1 MLGLLPTYF
10 NKLDQICPLLPYWST
25 LLLFCHTLS
34 AAVLQDLRARQPVKH
49 NLLQLGDDC
58 MRSKSV
64 VLIAVLLTPVSF
76 VSMAFPQTQKSG
88 SDAVAEVTR
97 LQQESVKADLAND
110 PSFVKQYYA
119 GDYTSGSSW
128 GISDTKAS
136 VLKDMSDPQANK
148 TNKEEI
154 SDLKVRAYGN
164 TVIANFKE
172 TYDSLYHGEHRARS
186 VMCTDTWVK
195 QGTWK
200 LVADHCSQLA
210 K

>member
-1 MLGLLPTYF
+1 
-10 NKLDQICPLLPYWST
+10 
-25 LLLFCHTLS
+25 
-34 AAVLQDLRARQPVKH
+34 
-49 NLLQLGDDC
+49 

-64 VLIAVLLTPVSF
+64 FLLAVLLTAATLAST
-76 VSMAFPQTQKSG
+76 AFAQTQKSG
-88 SDAVAEVTR
+88 SGGSVAEVTR
-97 LQQESVKADLAND
+97 LEQEGVKADLAND

-119 GDYTSGSSW
+119 EDYTGGSSW
-128 GISDTKAS
+128 GTWDTKAS
-136 VLKDMSDPQANK
+136 ILKDMSDPQANK
-148 TNKEEI
+148 TNKAEI

-172 TYDSLYHGEHRARS
+172 TYDSLYHGQHRARS

>member
-1 MLGLLPTYF
+1 
-10 NKLDQICPLLPYWST
+10 
-25 LLLFCHTLS
+25 
-34 AAVLQDLRARQPVKH
+34 
-49 NLLQLGDDC
+49 

-64 VLIAVLLTPVSF
+64 ILIAVLLTPVSS

-172 TYDSLYHGEHRARS
+172 TYDSLYHGQHRARS

>member
-1 MLGLLPTYF
+1 
-10 NKLDQICPLLPYWST
+10 
-25 LLLFCHTLS
+25 
-34 AAVLQDLRARQPVKH
+34 
-49 NLLQLGDDC
+49 

-64 VLIAVLLTPVSF
+64 ILIAVLLTPVSS

-119 GDYTSGSSW
+119 GDYTSGSIW
-128 GISDTKAS
+128 GISDKKAS

-172 TYDSLYHGEHRARS
+172 TYDSLYHGQHRARS

-200 LVADHCSQLA
+200 LVDRKSTRLNS
-210 K
+210 

>member
-1 MLGLLPTYF
+1 
-10 NKLDQICPLLPYWST
+10 
-25 LLLFCHTLS
+25 
-34 AAVLQDLRARQPVKH
+34 
-49 NLLQLGDDC
+49 

-64 VLIAVLLTPVSF
+64 FLIAVLLTPVSF

-110 PSFVKQYYA
+110 PSFVKQHYA
-119 GDYTSGSSW
+119 EDYTGGSSW
-128 GISDTKAS
+128 GTWDTKAS

-148 TNKEEI
+148 TNKEEM

-164 TVIANFKE
+164 TVIVNFKE

-195 QGTWK
+195 QDTWK

>member
-1 MLGLLPTYF
+1 
-10 NKLDQICPLLPYWST
+10 
-25 LLLFCHTLS
+25 
-34 AAVLQDLRARQPVKH
+34 
-49 NLLQLGDDC
+49 
-58 MRSKSV
+58 
-64 VLIAVLLTPVSF
+64 
-76 VSMAFPQTQKSG
+76 
-88 SDAVAEVTR
+88 
-97 LQQESVKADLAND
+97 
-110 PSFVKQYYA
+110 
-119 GDYTSGSSW
+119 
-128 GISDTKAS
+128 
-136 VLKDMSDPQANK
+136 MSDPQANK

-195 QGTWK
+195 KGTWK

>member
-1 MLGLLPTYF
+1 
-10 NKLDQICPLLPYWST
+10 
-25 LLLFCHTLS
+25 
-34 AAVLQDLRARQPVKH
+34 
-49 NLLQLGDDC
+49 

-64 VLIAVLLTPVSF
+64 FLIAVLLTPVSF

-110 PSFVKQYYA
+110 PSFVKQHYA
-119 GDYTSGSSW
+119 EDYTSGSSW

-136 VLKDMSDPQANK
+136 VLKDMSDPKANK

-172 TYDSLYHGEHRARS
+172 TYDSLYHGQHRARS

>member
-1 MLGLLPTYF
+1 
-10 NKLDQICPLLPYWST
+10 
-25 LLLFCHTLS
+25 
-34 AAVLQDLRARQPVKH
+34 
-49 NLLQLGDDC
+49 

-64 VLIAVLLTPVSF
+64 FLIAVLLTPVSF

-88 SDAVAEVTR
+88 SGAVAEVTR
-97 LQQESVKADLAND
+97 LEQESVKADLAND
-110 PSFVKQYYA
+110 PSFDKQYYA
-119 GDYTSGSSW
+119 EDFTSGSSW
-128 GISDTKAS
+128 GIWDTKAS
-136 VLKDMSDPQANK
+136 ILKDMSNPQANK
-148 TNKEEI
+148 TNTEEM
-154 SDLKVRAYGN
+154 SDLQVRAYGN

-195 QGTWK
+195 QDTWK

>member
-1 MLGLLPTYF
+1 
-10 NKLDQICPLLPYWST
+10 
-25 LLLFCHTLS
+25 
-34 AAVLQDLRARQPVKH
+34 
-49 NLLQLGDDC
+49 

-64 VLIAVLLTPVSF
+64 FLIAVLLTPVSF

-97 LQQESVKADLAND
+97 LEQESVKADLAND
-110 PSFVKQYYA
+110 PSFAKQYYA
-119 GDYTSGSSW
+119 EDYTSGSSW
-128 GISDTKAS
+128 GTWDTKAS